1 MLSTIFL
8 IVVLLYIIG
17 FYYLITTKNLIRI
30 LIALE
35 VLTKGLT
42 LTLIYVGQLT
52 GQMATAQSMVIT
64 LIIIEVVILAVAAGI
79 IVNIFNHTDS
89 LDVREIFRKN
99 K

>member
-35 VLTKGLT
+35 VLTKGLV

-64 LIIIEVVILAVAAGI
+64 LIIIEVVIMAVAAGI

>member
-35 VLTKGLT
+35 VLTKGLI

-64 LIIIEVVILAVAAGI
+64 LIIIEVVIMAVAAGI

>member
-42 LTLIYVGQLT
+42 LTLIYVGHLT

-79 IVNIFNHTDS
+79 IINIFNHTDS